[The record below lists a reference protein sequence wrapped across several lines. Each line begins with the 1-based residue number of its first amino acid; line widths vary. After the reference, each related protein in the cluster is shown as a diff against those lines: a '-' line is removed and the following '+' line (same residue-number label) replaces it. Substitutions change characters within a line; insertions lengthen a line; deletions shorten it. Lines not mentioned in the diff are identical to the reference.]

1 VRQVTRNTVSRKG
14 GRRAVT
20 RVLGGIILLLLLLP
34 SFSWADSPNDPS
46 GIETA
51 ITPTLTLSQPLYED
65 GKPVVHF
72 FYNTNCAE
80 CQKTIP
86 YMEEM
91 VALHPGAVFRFHD
104 IRESETDRELF
115 QEFKRAYGKEFLPVP
130 SLFVGPYVLTE
141 YEEITKNLED
151 ALRLTAQQPSVHPT
165 FANNSG
171 SSGDGETLTIPLV
184 AGAALVD
191 GINPCAFAVLI
202 FLLLSL
208 LGLDSRK
215 KVLMVG
221 ATFIVAVFCF
231 YFASGLGLFAVIQ
244 SSGMSRL
251 VSLAAAVI
259 AIIAGVISIGEAL
272 WKKPTPFLSIPAS
285 TKGII
290 DTWVKKG
297 SLPAAFVLGI
307 LVGMFELPC
316 TGGIYLAI
324 LSLLSNRMTLYQGI
338 PYLLLYNLIFIVPLV
353 LILVVVAFGVAPEQ
367 LEKIREE
374 KRPYIRLAMG
384 IVMII
389 LGIILLLE
397 IL

>member
-1 VRQVTRNTVSRKG
+1 MI
-14 GRRAVT
+14 RA
-20 RVLGGIILLLLLLP
+20 LGGILVILLLLS
-34 SFSWADSPNDPS
+34 SFSQADSPNDPS
-46 GIETA
+46 GIKTT

-80 CQKTIP
+80 CQKTLP

-91 VALHPGAVFRFHD
+91 VSLYPGVIFRFHD
-104 IRESETDRELF
+104 IRESDMARELF
-115 QEFKRAYGKEFLPVP
+115 QEFKHAYGKEFLPVP
-130 SLFVGPYVLTE
+130 SLFLGPYVLSE
-141 YEEITKNLED
+141 YEEITGNLDD
-151 ALRLTAQQPSVHPT
+151 AIRLTTEQPGVHPT
-165 FANNSG
+165 FTNNTEGSG
-171 SSGDGETLTIPLV
+171 AGETLTIPLV
-184 AGAALVD
+184 VGAALVD

-208 LGLDSRK
+208 IALDTRK

-231 YFASGLGLFAVIQ
+231 YFASGLGLFAVVQ

-251 VSLAAAVI
+251 VSLVAAAI
-259 AIIAGVISIGEAL
+259 ALIAGMISIGEAL
-272 WKKPTPFLSIPAS
+272 WKKPTPFLSIPVS

-353 LILVVVAFGVAPEQ
+353 VILVVVAFGVAPEQ

>member
-1 VRQVTRNTVSRKG
+1 MI
-14 GRRAVT
+14 RA
-20 RVLGGIILLLLLLP
+20 LGGILVILLLLS
-34 SFSWADSPNDPS
+34 SFSQADSPNDPS
-46 GIETA
+46 GIKTT

-80 CQKTIP
+80 CQKTLP

-91 VALHPGAVFRFHD
+91 VSLYPGVIFRFHD
-104 IRESETDRELF
+104 IRESDMARELF
-115 QEFKRAYGKEFLPVP
+115 QEFKHAYGKEFLPVP
-130 SLFVGPYVLTE
+130 SLFLGPYVLSE
-141 YEEITKNLED
+141 YEEITGNLDD
-151 ALRLTAQQPSVHPT
+151 AIRLTTEQPGVHPT
-165 FANNSG
+165 FTNNTEGSG
-171 SSGDGETLTIPLV
+171 AGETLTIPLV
-184 AGAALVD
+184 VGAALVD

-208 LGLDSRK
+208 IALDSRK

-231 YFASGLGLFAVIQ
+231 YFASGLGLFAVVQ

-251 VSLAAAVI
+251 VSLVAAAI
-259 AIIAGVISIGEAL
+259 ALIAGMISIGEAL
-272 WKKPTPFLSIPAS
+272 WKKPTPFLSIPVS

-353 LILVVVAFGVAPEQ
+353 VILVVVAFGVAPEQ

>member
-1 VRQVTRNTVSRKG
+1 MI
-14 GRRAVT
+14 RAI
-20 RVLGGIILLLLLLP
+20 GGILVILLLLS
-34 SFSWADSPNDPS
+34 SFSQADSPNDPS
-46 GIETA
+46 GIKTT

-80 CQKTIP
+80 CQKTLP

-91 VALHPGAVFRFHD
+91 VSLYPGVIFRFHD
-104 IRESETDRELF
+104 IRESDMARELF
-115 QEFKRAYGKEFLPVP
+115 QEFKHAYGKEFLPVP
-130 SLFVGPYVLTE
+130 SLFLGPYVLSE
-141 YEEITKNLED
+141 YEEITGNLDD
-151 ALRLTAQQPSVHPT
+151 AIRLTTEQPGVHPT
-165 FANNSG
+165 FTNNTEGSG
-171 SSGDGETLTIPLV
+171 AGETLTIPLV
-184 AGAALVD
+184 VGAALVD

-208 LGLDSRK
+208 IALDSRK

-231 YFASGLGLFAVIQ
+231 YFASGLGLFAVVQ

-251 VSLAAAVI
+251 VSLVAAAI
-259 AIIAGVISIGEAL
+259 ALIAGMISIGEAL
-272 WKKPTPFLSIPAS
+272 WKKPTPFLSIPVS

-353 LILVVVAFGVAPEQ
+353 VILVVVAFGVAPEQ

>member
-1 VRQVTRNTVSRKG
+1 MI
-14 GRRAVT
+14 
-20 RVLGGIILLLLLLP
+20 RVLGGLILILLLIP
-34 SFSWADSPNDPS
+34 SFSWADSPDDQS
-46 GIETA
+46 GIDA
-51 ITPTLTLSQPLYED
+51 AVSPTVTLSQALYED

-80 CQKTIP
+80 CQKTLP
-86 YMEEM
+86 YMNEM
-91 VALHPGAVFRFHD
+91 STLHPGAVFRFHN
-104 IRESETDRELF
+104 IRESDTDRELF
-115 QEFKRAYGKEFLPVP
+115 QEFKRVYGKEFLPVP
-130 SLFVGPYVLTE
+130 SLFLGPYVLSG
-141 YEEITKNLED
+141 YEEITGNLDD
-151 ALRLTAQQPSVHPT
+151 ALRLSAQQPAVHPT
-165 FANNSG
+165 FANTTW
-171 SSGDGETLTIPLV
+171 SSGESETLTIPLV

-208 LGLDSRK
+208 LALDSRK

-221 ATFIVAVFCF
+221 ATFILAVFCF
-231 YFASGLGLFAVIQ
+231 YFASGLGLFAVVQ
-244 SSGMSRL
+244 SSGMSNL

-259 AIIAGVISIGEAL
+259 AIVAGLVSLGEAF
-272 WKKPTPFLSIPAS
+272 WKKPTPYLSIPESA
-285 TKGII
+285 KGII

-324 LSLLSNRMTLYQGI
+324 LSILSNRMTLYQGI
-338 PYLLLYNLIFIVPLV
+338 PYLLLYNLVFIVPLV
-353 LILVVVAFGVAPEQ
+353 LILAVVAFGVAPER
-367 LEKIREE
+367 LEKIRVE

-384 IVMII
+384 FVMII
-389 LGIILLLE
+389 LGIILLIE